1 MKRIFT
7 KTFDIEGNE
16 LSRVGRIL
24 LLSRIIPMG
33 NFGSGPDVR
42 CFITMIVLHYF
53 SRPIFWLSVRREDDV
68 RRLVAMVKKLNR

>member
-1 MKRIFT
+1 MFT
-7 KTFDIEGNE
+7 RNFDLEGAE
-16 LSRVGRIL
+16 LSRVGRLL

-53 SRPIFWLSVRREDDV
+53 SRPLFWLSVRREDDV
-68 RRLVAMVKKLNR
+68 RRMVAVVKKINR